1 MSVRK
6 IASWLVL
13 AMVILFLINSPE
25 SAAQIVL
32 SGASALAAPVPRS
45 LPSWPRCLTA
55 GLAGAGRSP

>member
-32 SGASALAAPVPRS
+32 SGASALDRRRFLAR
-45 LPSWPRCLTA
+45 LLR
-55 GLAGAGRSP
+55 GLAL

>member
-32 SGASALAAPVPRS
+32 SGSSALAAAGS
-45 LPSWPRCLTA
+45 L
-55 GLAGAGRSP
+55 LASFVASLV